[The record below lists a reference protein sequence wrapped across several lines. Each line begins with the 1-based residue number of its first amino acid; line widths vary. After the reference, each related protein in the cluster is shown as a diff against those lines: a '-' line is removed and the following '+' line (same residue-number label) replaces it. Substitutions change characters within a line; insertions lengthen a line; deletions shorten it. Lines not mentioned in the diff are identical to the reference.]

1 MNHVNLIGKV
11 GAAPTIAT
19 RENGK
24 KVARFYLSTNE
35 HYCDSDGKT
44 KTRSNNHR
52 ITAWGRWIPI
62 IEEYGLEGS
71 RLAIE
76 GRLINRFY
84 HSNGKSTCITEVE
97 VNDLIIM

>member
-19 RENGK
+19 AENGK

-44 KTRSNNHR
+44 KTRS
-52 ITAWGRWIPI
+52 T
-62 IEEYGLEGS
+62 
-71 RLAIE
+71 
-76 GRLINRFY
+76 
-84 HSNGKSTCITEVE
+84 
-97 VNDLIIM
+97 